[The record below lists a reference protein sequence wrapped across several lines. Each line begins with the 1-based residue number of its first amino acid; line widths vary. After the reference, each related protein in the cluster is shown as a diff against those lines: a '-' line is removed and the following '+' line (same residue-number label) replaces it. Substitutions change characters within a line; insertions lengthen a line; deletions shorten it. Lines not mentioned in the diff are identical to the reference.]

1 MNDVLY
7 NAQKRMIEEIK
18 QTFLK
23 KTEFGRQRN
32 VIKETCNEITKKHY
46 FDDVEIMNDRVLQ
59 NTQKAIFE
67 EVKNALLKKAMTEHD
82 RTIIKETCNYIARKH
97 HFNDLK

>member
-23 KTEFGRQRN
+23 KTELGRQRN
-32 VIKETCNEITKKHY
+32 TIIETCNEIARKYANDQMKEN
-46 FDDVEIMNDRVLQ
+46 DVALQ
-59 NTQKAIFE
+59 EVQKT
-67 EVKNALLKKAMTEHD
+67 LLKKAMTEHD